1 MLLLWKKYDKI
12 LFRVMCLSQ
21 ETYLSQEMYVHWEMC
36 LSWEICRPTK
46 KFPSLEMFF
55 LREMCISQEKKSA
68 KNSGKMSGRSLRQII
83 YLHQDRSFVF
93 IFHRLSRKM
102 LKLFPLSSLP
112 LRNMTYLRNA
122 SSLLLD
128 SLSSNMALAR
138 NVSPPKN
145 VCPLRNVF
153 LLRIGPPPKKN
164 LSP

>member
-1 MLLLWKKYDKI
+1 
-12 LFRVMCLSQ
+12 
-21 ETYLSQEMYVHWEMC
+21 
-36 LSWEICRPTK
+36 
-46 KFPSLEMFF
+46 MFF

-145 VCPLRNVF
+145 VCPLRNVL
-153 LLRIGPPPKKN
+153 LLRIVSPPKKT
-164 LSP
+164 SPPEICIFRKKSLEKSIDWYILLCFCLKKFPSPD